1 MSSEEVV
8 QQSQPAAEGETSGR
22 PSNQQN
28 NKRIIEMLTQLYFY
42 VSPRGDKT
50 VQRRLGLS
58 MASLVLAR
66 ICSATMPLFYG
77 MAVDMVN
84 LEDGFI
90 MTALLFV
97 LGGYALTRL
106 GEQVFSELKQFFF
119 TRVAQRAVR
128 GAALATFGHLHGLSM
143 RFHLDRQ
150 TGGLSRAVE
159 RGAKAVEYLLMI
171 GALELL
177 PILLELAFVSGLL
190 WWLFGF
196 EYAAVTFI
204 TVSLYAFFTIRVT
217 EWRMA
222 FRRAMNQADEKAA
235 TRAVDSLLNF
245 ETVKYFNAEEAEMRR
260 YDSAL
265 QRYETAAVRSRTSLA
280 AVNIGQG
287 AIIATGL
294 LLVMIMAARDIQ
306 SGAMSVGDFV
316 VVNTYLLQ
324 LYIPLNFLGWIYREM
339 RQSIVDL
346 ERMLGLLDEYP
357 DVSDETDAP
366 ALKLNGGAIRFE
378 NVHFTYQDRKILKGV
393 SFEVEAGKRVAI
405 VGPSGAG
412 KSTISRLLFRFYD
425 PQNGRI
431 LIDDQDISQVT
442 QHSVRAAIGVVPQ
455 DTVMF
460 NASIGYNIGYARDG
474 ASQAEIEEAARL
486 ASIDG
491 FIAQLPQGYD
501 TVVGERGLK
510 LSGGEKQRVAIART
524 ILKAP
529 SVFLFDEATSALD
542 SRTEKDIQEALNKVS
557 AQQTTLVIA
566 HRLSTIIDADEILV
580 LQDGLL
586 VERGTH
592 LELLDQQGLYATM
605 WERQSSGFQ
614 ETSKPNGTEVSGL
627 EPS

>member
-1 MSSEEVV
+1 
-8 QQSQPAAEGETSGR
+8 
-22 PSNQQN
+22 
-28 NKRIIEMLTQLYFY
+28 
-42 VSPRGDKT
+42 
-50 VQRRLGLS
+50 
-58 MASLVLAR
+58 
-66 ICSATMPLFYG
+66 MPLFYG

-90 MTALLFV
+90 MSALLFV

-128 GAALATFGHLHGLSM
+128 GAALSTFGHLHGLSM

-265 QRYETAAVRSRTSLA
+265 QRYEDAAVRSRTSLA

-357 DVSDETDAP
+357 DVSDKAGAQ
-366 ALKLNGGAIRFE
+366 ALQLSGGAIRFE
-378 NVHFTYQDRKILKGV
+378 NVHFTYQDRQILKGV
-393 SFEVEAGKRVAI
+393 SFDVEAGKRVAI

-425 PQNGRI
+425 PQAGRI
-431 LIDDQDISQVT
+431 LIDDQDIRLVT

-524 ILKAP
+524 ILKSP

-542 SRTEKDIQEALNKVS
+542 SRTEKDIQDALNKVS
-557 AQQTTLVIA
+557 AKQTTLVIA

-580 LQDGLL
+580 LQDGQL

-592 LELLDQQGLYATM
+592 HELLNLGGLYATM
-605 WERQSSGFQ
+605 WERQSSGFHAGDTPQ
-614 ETSKPNGTEVSGL
+614 PSKSDGDLG
-627 EPS
+627 